1 MFGGMKG
8 FMNPTP
14 ETRKENANYLKNAL
28 GVTDEEKYAL
38 YDLLFWLIDL
48 HADQIN
54 RDKDCDPQLKASYDL
69 IAGVYDRLESELNVY
84 PAEEDDDDE

>member
-8 FMNPTP
+8 FLNPTP
-14 ETRKENANYLKNAL
+14 ETRKENANYLKAAL

-48 HADQIN
+48 HDGQIEDDKKADL
-54 RDKDCDPQLKASYDL
+54 KLKASYDL
-69 IAGVYDRLESELNVY
+69 IGGVYDALQAELD
-84 PAEEDDDDE
+84 ADQREDDDDDL